1 MSSAFPALAVI
12 DMDGTLLSVSSER
25 LFLEHMLRRRLIS
38 PAGLARFAAGYAM
51 HPLRSLREGK
61 GWNRRYLAGIGAEEA
76 AREAEFLAEDRLR
89 GSIRPAVSEALA
101 NLSAGGCRVVI
112 VTASLRFLAA
122 PVAGAVAA
130 HGLLAS
136 VPEESGGV
144 LTGRLVGP
152 RPWGREK
159 STLVQAMC
167 DREGVSPGDCVAMG
181 DSWPDRH
188 MMLRC
193 GRAIAVHPSPGLRR
207 LATRMGWQVLEGR
220 HTRWA

>member
-1 MSSAFPALAVI
+1 MSSAFPALAVV

-25 LFLEHMLRRRLIS
+25 LFLEHMVRKRLVS
-38 PAGLARFAAGYAM
+38 PAGLARFAAGYAL
-51 HPLRSLREGK
+51 HPVRSIREGK
-61 GWNRRYLAGIGAEEA
+61 GWNRWYLAGVCAAEA
-76 AREAEFLAEDRLR
+76 AREAELLAEDSLC
-89 GSIRPAVSEALA
+89 GSIRPSVGEALA

-122 PVAGAVAA
+122 PVARAVAA

-159 STLVQAMC
+159 SSLVLAVC
-167 DREGVSPGDCVAMG
+167 DREGVSVADCVALG
-181 DSWPDRH
+181 DSWSDRH

-193 GRAIAVHPSPGLRR
+193 GRAIAVHPSPGLRK
-207 LATRMGWQVLEGR
+207 LAARMGWQVMEGR